1 MTWGQ
6 AQAGN
11 RASKTRPYLQWWVN
25 KSEQDVRSS
34 ALQNLHHSAR
44 FFCRSPHHR
53 GPPTNPAVKGSCMP
67 YTHPMCVCVCVC
79 ARSRSL
85 WIACDR
91 LARSLSSVFSFSCCT
106 CPVHSKSTP
115 ATLLKHLGPLGR
127 CHRLAGERRGQHQL
141 AGECSGGRPDAGCNP
156 LRAKGS

>member
-44 FFCRSPHHR
+44 FFVVLHTT
-53 GPPTNPAVKGSCMP
+53 GVPPTNPAVKGSCMV
-67 YTHPMCVCVCVC
+67 YTQLVSESVLLCGCFNHALLRVTFQKS
-79 ARSRSL
+79 ARL
-85 WIACDR
+85 
-91 LARSLSSVFSFSCCT
+91 LSMALSVSCCT
-106 CPVHSKSTP
+106 CRVRPKPMP
-115 ATLLKHLGPLGR
+115 ATLLKHSPT
-127 CHRLAGERRGQHQL
+127 A
-141 AGECSGGRPDAGCNP
+141 RPMPTNRK
-156 LRAKGS
+156 RAIDFADGHTVSNAPDLF

>member
-44 FFCRSPHHR
+44 FFVVLHTT
-53 GPPTNPAVKGSCMP
+53 GVPPTNPAVKGSCMV
-67 YTHPMCVCVCVC
+67 YTQLVSESVLLCGCFNHALLRVTFQKS
-79 ARSRSL
+79 ARL
-85 WIACDR
+85 
-91 LARSLSSVFSFSCCT
+91 LSMALSVSCCT
-106 CPVHSKSTP
+106 CRVRPRPMPT
-115 ATLLKHLGPLGR
+115 TLLKHSPPLGR
-127 CHRLAGERRGQHQL
+127 CLRIASELSISPTAIPCRMHRI
-141 AGECSGGRPDAGCNP
+141 SSD
-156 LRAKGS
+156 LRS

>member
-53 GPPTNPAVKGSCMP
+53 GPPTNPAARGSCMP
-67 YTHPMCVCVCVC
+67 YTQLVCVCFNRAWLRVILGGLNNC
-79 ARSRSL
+79 F
-85 WIACDR
+85 R
-91 LARSLSSVFSFSCCT
+91 LPF
-106 CPVHSKSTP
+106 PNPMP
-115 ATLLKHLGPLGR
+115 ATLLKHLAPLGR
-127 CHRLAGERRGQHQL
+127 CQRVASELSISPTAIPCRMHRI
-141 AGECSGGRPDAGCNP
+141 SSD
-156 LRAKGS
+156 LRS

>member
-53 GPPTNPAVKGSCMP
+53 GPPTNPAARGSCMP
-67 YTHPMCVCVCVC
+67 YTPCVCFSHAWLRVTMAGLPDCF
-79 ARSRSL
+79 
-85 WIACDR
+85 R
-91 LARSLSSVFSFSCCT
+91 LPFSFSCCT
-106 CPVHSKSTP
+106 CSAHPNPMP
-115 ATLLKHLGPLGR
+115 ATLLKHLAPLGR
-127 CHRLAGERRGQHQL
+127 CQRVASELSISPTAIPCRMHRI
-141 AGECSGGRPDAGCNP
+141 SSD
-156 LRAKGS
+156 LRS